1 MAIVIKTPE
10 QIEGIRQSS
19 LLAAST
25 LKYLEQFVI
34 PGNTTEFIDKKG
46 EEYLRDH
53 NAVAA
58 TKGYKGYKHASCISP
73 NDVICHGVPGKYE
86 LRDGDI
92 VNIDITAILNGY
104 FGDTCKMYEVGNVT
118 DYAKKL
124 VQTTKECMFLGIEQS
139 TEGNYLGNIGYVI
152 NQHAIKHH
160 YSVVYEFCGHGVG
173 LKFHE
178 DPEVAHIADKNT
190 GPKLKAGMVFTIEP
204 MINAGKARSKVDRR
218 DGWTA
223 RTIDG
228 KLSAQ
233 FEHTILV
240 TTGKPVALTDIDN
253 ELVAAG
259 ICQTYEDAMANWV
272 VAAK

>member
-1 MAIVIKTPE
+1 MAITLKTKE

-19 LLAAST
+19 ILAANT
-25 LKYLEQFVI
+25 LKYLEQFTV
-34 PGNTTEFIDKKG
+34 PGNSTEFIDKKAK
-46 EEYLRDH
+46 EYLKD
-53 NAVAA
+53 NNSVAA
-58 TKGYKGYKHASCISP
+58 TVGYKGYKHSTCISP
-73 NDVICHGVPGKYE
+73 NDVICHGVPNKYE

-92 VNIDITAILNGY
+92 VNIDVTAILNGY
-104 FGDTCKMYEVGNVT
+104 FGDTCKMYEVGDVT
-118 DYAKKL
+118 DYAKRL
-124 VQTTKECMFLGIEQS
+124 VKITKECLFLGIEQS
-139 TEGNYLGNIGYVI
+139 THDNYLGNIGYTI
-152 NQHAIKHH
+152 NKHAVANN

-178 DPEVAHIADKNT
+178 DPEVAHIADKNS
-190 GPKLKAGMVFTIEP
+190 GPKLKAGMTFTIEP

-240 TTGKPVALTDIDN
+240 TNGKPVALTDVDD
-253 ELVAAG
+253 ELVTAG
-259 ICQTYEDAMANWV
+259 ICQTYDDAMANWQ
-272 VAAK
+272 ATS

>member
-1 MAIVIKTPE
+1 MAITLKTPE

-19 LLAAST
+19 LLAAAT
-25 LKYLEQFVI
+25 LKYLEQFTT
-34 PGNTTEFIDKKG
+34 PGTTTAFIDKKA
-46 EEYLRDH
+46 EEFLKDH
-53 NAVAA
+53 NSVAA
-58 TKGYKGYKHASCISP
+58 TKGYKGYQHSTCIST
-73 NDVICHGVPGKYE
+73 NDIICHGVPGKYE

-92 VNIDITAILNGY
+92 VNIDVTAILNGY
-104 FGDTCKMYEVGNVT
+104 FGDTCKMYEVGEVS

-124 VQTTKECMFLGIEQS
+124 IKTTKECLFLGIEQS
-139 TEGNYLGNIGYVI
+139 TDDNRLGNIGYAI
-152 NQHAIKHH
+152 NQHAIKNN

-178 DPEVAHIADKNT
+178 NPEVAHIADKNS
-190 GPKLKAGMVFTIEP
+190 GPKMKAGMIFTIEP

-240 TTGKPVALTDIDN
+240 TNGKPVALTDADN

-259 ICQTYEDAMANWV
+259 YCQTYEDAMANWV
-272 VAAK
+272 ATS